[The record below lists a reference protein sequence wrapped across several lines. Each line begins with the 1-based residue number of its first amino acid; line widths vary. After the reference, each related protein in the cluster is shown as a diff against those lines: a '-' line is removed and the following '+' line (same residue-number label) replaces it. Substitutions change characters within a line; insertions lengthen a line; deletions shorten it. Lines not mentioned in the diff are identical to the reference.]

1 MADASWVHLG
11 RDYAYGLIVE
21 GKIVGIA
28 YWRDAELLD
37 EDAQHEPA
45 VNDPGWFWTA
55 TDSPWKRRRVARGL
69 ELTAEMGEEELGQ
82 TVRDALEVI
91 PAEVLVEEGDNEQPH
106 RGNPSDALAEG
117 GGDDEWPLR
126 GSDRETPVLVA
137 VGALALMAG
146 AVTRRRRR

>member
-11 RDYAYGLIVE
+11 RDYTYGLIVE
-21 GKIVGIA
+21 GRIVGIA

-45 VNDPGWFWTA
+45 VNDAGWFWTA
-55 TDSPWKRRRVARGL
+55 TDSPWERRRVAHGL
-69 ELTAEMGEEELGQ
+69 EVTAEMGEEELGQ

-106 RGNPSDALAEG
+106 RGNPNDALAEAG
-117 GGDDEWPLR
+117 GQESPHR
-126 GSDRETPVLVA
+126 GSERETPVLVGI
-137 VGALALMAG
+137 GALALMVR

>member
-11 RDYAYGLIVE
+11 RDYTYGLIVE
-21 GKIVGIA
+21 GRIVGIA

-55 TDSPWKRRRVARGL
+55 TDSPWERRRVAQGL
-69 ELTAEMGEEELGQ
+69 ELTAEMGEEELAQ

-91 PAEVLVEEGDNEQPH
+91 PTEVLAEEGDNEQPH
-106 RGNPSDALAEG
+106 RGNPNDALEEAG
-117 GGDDEWPLR
+117 GQESPHR
-126 GSDRETPVLVA
+126 GSERETPVLVGI
-137 VGALALMAG
+137 GALALMVR

>member
-55 TDSPWKRRRVARGL
+55 TGSPWERRRVAHGL
-69 ELTAEMGEEELGQ
+69 ELTAEMGEEELGR

-91 PAEVLVEEGDNEQPH
+91 PTEVLAEEGDNEQPR
-106 RGNPSDALAEG
+106 RGNPNDALEEG
-117 GGDDEWPLR
+117 GGNEWPHR
-126 GSDRETPVLVA
+126 GSDRATPILVA
-137 VGALALMAG
+137 VGALALMVR